1 MFRYFIN
8 AKTFRFIPD
17 LNAQVV
23 SWWQNSF
30 NQIQKDLLVVPNCN
44 RKMTRL
50 PFRKIT
56 LLLWSLSVLE
66 ILVLLKMLRLLKE
79 VYLKRNT
86 ERRGSQEK
94 YLREYKS
101 QRSLTS
107 LSSNDG
113 TDIVIKNSPI
123 KVLKGRGK
131 VLNNTILWKNRWI
144 NTLKTSPFSIFTL
157 KQKRKNKLAVRYYL
171 KREIRFLVLLR
182 NWKSVFRAIIR
193 IS

>member
-1 MFRYFIN
+1 M
-8 AKTFRFIPD
+8 
-17 LNAQVV
+17 
-23 SWWQNSF
+23 
-30 NQIQKDLLVVPNCN
+30 
-44 RKMTRL
+44 
-50 PFRKIT
+50 
-56 LLLWSLSVLE
+56 LE

-113 TDIVIKNSPI
+113 TVIVIKNSPI

-131 VLNNTILWKNRWI
+131 VLNNTILWKNR
-144 NTLKTSPFSIFTL
+144 
-157 KQKRKNKLAVRYYL
+157 
-171 KREIRFLVLLR
+171 
-182 NWKSVFRAIIR
+182 
-193 IS
+193 

>member
-1 MFRYFIN
+1 MFRYFVN

-50 PFRKIT
+50 PFRKTI
-56 LLLWSLSVLE
+56 LLLWFFCVLE

-107 LSSNDG
+107 LSSNDA

-123 KVLKGRGK
+123 KELKGRGK
-131 VLNNTILWKNRWI
+131 VLNNTILWKNRWKI
-144 NTLKTSPFSIFTL
+144 DESIHWKLPPFSTFTL
-157 KQKRKNKLAVRYYL
+157 KEKRKNKLAVRYYL

-182 NWKSVFRAIIR
+182 NWKSVLGL
-193 IS
+193 

>member
-1 MFRYFIN
+1 M
-8 AKTFRFIPD
+8 
-17 LNAQVV
+17 
-23 SWWQNSF
+23 
-30 NQIQKDLLVVPNCN
+30 
-44 RKMTRL
+44 
-50 PFRKIT
+50 
-56 LLLWSLSVLE
+56 LE

-131 VLNNTILWKNRWI
+131 VLNNTILWKNR
-144 NTLKTSPFSIFTL
+144 
-157 KQKRKNKLAVRYYL
+157 
-171 KREIRFLVLLR
+171 
-182 NWKSVFRAIIR
+182 
-193 IS
+193 

>member
-1 MFRYFIN
+1 M
-8 AKTFRFIPD
+8 
-17 LNAQVV
+17 V

-44 RKMTRL
+44 RKMTCL

-131 VLNNTILWKNRWI
+131 VLNNTILWKNRWKI
-144 NTLKTSPFSIFTL
+144 DESIHWKLLHFPLLHWNRKGKT
-157 KQKRKNKLAVRYYL
+157 N
-171 KREIRFLVLLR
+171 
-182 NWKSVFRAIIR
+182 
-193 IS
+193 